1 MPEYNPCDPSSKT
14 GYCRPPKDA
23 AAVLHYFEAIEG
35 TAFAQREMALL
46 IQDPRQFFNGHDP
59 RDHHYVHIRDGKAAV
74 TVCYRIIKLATD
86 EDQAKPDLCASV
98 GFSFSSPK
106 GEQWNK
112 RMMQNIAHSRLED
125 CPVTLLFKGMQF
137 TTPEDETAGLR
148 ATHIVAAIR
157 VLILENPEWRYYN
170 RIPLRPS
177 RFTETWSTDLIGPN
191 SSLVTAVVD
200 ARPKVIKKEFL
211 DLAREIMASGD
222 EVPDLF
228 LCAPYI
234 DTWCTRI
241 PKWARVLMAG

>member
-1 MPEYNPCDPSSKT
+1 MPEYDPCDPNSKT
-14 GYCRPPKDA
+14 GYCRPPRDA
-23 AAVLHYFEAIEG
+23 AEVLHYFEAIEG
-35 TAFAQREMALL
+35 TAFAQREMVLL
-46 IQDPRQFFNGHDP
+46 IQDPKQFFDGHGI
-59 RDHHYVHIRDGKAAV
+59 RDHHFVHIRDGKAAV
-74 TVCYRIIKLATD
+74 TICYRILKGVEAEGL
-86 EDQAKPDLCASV
+86 ERPDPCASV

-112 RMMQNIAHSRLED
+112 RMMQNIAHSRLKN

-137 TTPEDETAGLR
+137 ATPEEETTGLR

-191 SSLVTAVVD
+191 SSLVTAVID
-200 ARPKVIKKEFL
+200 AKPKVIKKEFF
-211 DLAREIMASGD
+211 DLAQHIEAYDEIP
-222 EVPDLF
+222 ETF
-228 LCAPYI
+228 LCDPYI

-241 PKWARVLMAG
+241 PRWARAVMMG